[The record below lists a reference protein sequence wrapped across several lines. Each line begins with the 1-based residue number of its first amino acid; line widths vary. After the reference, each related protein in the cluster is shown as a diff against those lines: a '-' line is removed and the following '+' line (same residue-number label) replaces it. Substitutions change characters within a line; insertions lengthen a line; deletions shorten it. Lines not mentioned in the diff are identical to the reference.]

1 MLINHQDMKTNSTSK
16 AKFPSPVV
24 GSVNDNIPVSAD
36 VHLYADP
43 NTISTNKPL
52 LFADCEGLEGGESPP
67 KTEVYKMQDRASE
80 NCFPHGNPSSS
91 GPRKHGKLIKKSNK
105 ISRKISWAIGDK
117 EKSKREYAVTELYP
131 KVLYAFSDVVVF
143 VLRNPK

>member
-1 MLINHQDMKTNSTSK
+1 MKTNSTAK
-16 AKFPSPVV
+16 ARFPSPVV

-43 NTISTNKPL
+43 NTISTNTPL

-67 KTEVYKMQDRASE
+67 KTEFHKKQERVSE
-80 NCFPHGNPSSS
+80 ICFAQGNPSSF
-91 GPRKHGKLIKKSNK
+91 GPRKHGKLIKKSKK
-105 ISRKISWAIGDK
+105 ISRKIAWAVGDK

>member
-1 MLINHQDMKTNSTSK
+1 MLINHQDMKVNSAAK

-43 NTISTNKPL
+43 HTILTDTPL
-52 LFADCEGLEGGESPP
+52 LYADCEGLEGGESPP
-67 KTEVYKMQDRASE
+67 RTEVYKRQDRASE
-80 NCFPHGNPSSS
+80 GGRPLGNPAGS
-91 GPRKHGKLIKKSNK
+91 GPRKRENIIKKSNK
-105 ISRKISWAIGDK
+105 VSRKISWAMGDK

-131 KVLYAFSDVVVF
+131 KVLYTFSDVVVF

>member
-1 MLINHQDMKTNSTSK
+1 MLINHQDMKVNTSAK
-16 AKFPSPVV
+16 ARFPSPVV

-43 NTISTNKPL
+43 HTVSTDAPL
-52 LFADCEGLEGGESPP
+52 LYADCEGLEGGESLP
-67 KTEVYKMQDRASE
+67 KTMQDRDQESGLARGSI
-80 NCFPHGNPSSS
+80 FISSP
-91 GPRKHGKLIKKSNK
+91 GIREKIIKKHNK
-105 ISRKISWAIGDK
+105 VSRKISWAMGDK

-131 KVLYAFSDVVVF
+131 KILYTFSDVVVF

>member
-1 MLINHQDMKTNSTSK
+1 MLINHQDMKTNSTAK

-43 NTISTNKPL
+43 NTISTDTPL

-67 KTEVYKMQDRASE
+67 KTEAYKMQDRAAE
-80 NCFPHGNPSSS
+80 NCFLQGNPSSS
-91 GPRKHGKLIKKSNK
+91 GPWKHGKLIKKSNK

>member
-1 MLINHQDMKTNSTSK
+1 MLINHQDMKINSAAK

-43 NTISTNKPL
+43 QTISTDVPL
-52 LFADCEGLEGGESPP
+52 LYADCEGLEGGESPP
-67 KTEVYKMQDRASE
+67 KTEVYKLQDTTPESGLPR
-80 NCFPHGNPSSS
+80 GNSS
-91 GPRKHGKLIKKSNK
+91 GYGPRAREKIIKKGNK
-105 ISRKISWAIGDK
+105 VSRKISWAMGDK

-131 KVLYAFSDVVVF
+131 KVLYTFSDVVVF

>member
-1 MLINHQDMKTNSTSK
+1 MKTNSTSK

-36 VHLYADP
+36 VHLYAVP

-52 LFADCEGLEGGESPP
+52 LFADCEGLEGGESLP
-67 KTEVYKMQDRASE
+67 KTAVYKMQDRALE
-80 NCFPHGNPSSS
+80 TCFPLGNSSSS
-91 GPRKHGKLIKKSNK
+91 GPRKYGKLIKKSNK
-105 ISRKISWAIGDK
+105 ISRKISWAIDDT